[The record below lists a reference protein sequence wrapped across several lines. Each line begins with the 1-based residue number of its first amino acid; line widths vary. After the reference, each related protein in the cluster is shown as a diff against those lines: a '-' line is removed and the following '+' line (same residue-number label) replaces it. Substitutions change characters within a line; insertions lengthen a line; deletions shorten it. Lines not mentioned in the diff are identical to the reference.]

1 VPLEKYTITRK
12 GVTSLSDLY
21 YAWRDNNA
29 PVYNKTFEGNPIKI
43 DGKTFEKGFG
53 CKSKATFMFAGT
65 ERADRLM
72 GTVALD
78 ESYQGDNEGRFRIFH
93 EDYFGNRVL
102 WDSGKMTKDSPAKEF
117 DIELAGYNCLMLTFD
132 GRNVKDGKRAN
143 DVLGV
148 FADPRVIADD

>member
-1 VPLEKYTITRK
+1 
-12 GVTSLSDLY
+12 
-21 YAWRDNNA
+21 
-29 PVYNKTFEGNPIKI
+29 
-43 DGKTFEKGFG
+43 
-53 CKSKATFMFAGT
+53 
-65 ERADRLM
+65 M

-78 ESYQGDNEGRFRIFH
+78 ESYQGENEGRFRIYH

-117 DIELAGYNCLMLTFD
+117 DIELDNYNCLMLTFD
-132 GRNVKDGKRAN
+132 GRNIKDGKRAN